1 MVSLLPLSS
10 LVLFSTNILC
20 SLNCSNDLFFH
31 RAWGDTARGRPSWS
45 SSWLRRFDFIF
56 IVLRAEAVVICCL
69 VTGMCKCI
77 AGFVVYIFFIF
88 VSSDLPCSHFCIDN
102 STCGCF
108 KGYQLQSDAVSCE
121 GKQNIVVSEDRVMNK
136 DGRCIAVLQK
146 QKKIQGSS
154 SVFCFL
160 KETRKGSNLRLAIF
174 VLIFSFFPLFFCIS
188 TTQRLWF

>member
-1 MVSLLPLSS
+1 MQVYSQL
-10 LVLFSTNILC
+10 
-20 SLNCSNDLFFH
+20 H
-31 RAWGDTARGRPSWS
+31 
-45 SSWLRRFDFIF
+45 
-56 IVLRAEAVVICCL
+56 
-69 VTGMCKCI
+69 
-77 AGFVVYIFFIF
+77 GFFFIF

-136 DGRCIAVLQK
+136 DGRCIAAVLQK

-154 SVFCFL
+154 AVFCFFYFL

-174 VLIFSFFPLFFCIS
+174 VLIFSFFPPFFWHFDD
-188 TTQRLWF
+188 TKALVTQACLQRAADVHY

>member
-1 MVSLLPLSS
+1 M
-10 LVLFSTNILC
+10 LFSTNILC

-31 RAWGDTARGRPSWS
+31 RAWSDTARGRPSWS
-45 SSWLRRFDFIF
+45 SSWLCRCDFIF

-77 AGFVVYIFFIF
+77 ASFNVYFFFIF
-88 VSSDLPCSHFCIDN
+88 VFSDLPCSHFCIDN

-146 QKKIQGSS
+146 QKKNPRFQFCAL
-154 SVFCFL
+154 FCFL

-174 VLIFSFFPLFFCIS
+174 VLKFSFFFPLFSLHF
-188 TTQRLWF
+188 TTQRLGF